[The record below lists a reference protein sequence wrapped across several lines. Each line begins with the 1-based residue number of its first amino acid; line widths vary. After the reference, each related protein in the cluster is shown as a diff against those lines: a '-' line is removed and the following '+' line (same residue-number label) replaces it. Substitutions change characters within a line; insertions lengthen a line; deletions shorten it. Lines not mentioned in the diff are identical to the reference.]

1 MCCSA
6 VNLNKAGA
14 NFSAPESDRFCEF
27 CFVLL
32 KEIIPFE
39 NVISFVTWSSAY
51 PWKLYLRIAM
61 LKVESIL
68 LWVNVCDSFR
78 GGK

>member
-1 MCCSA
+1 MCCNA
-6 VNLNKAGA
+6 VNLSKVGT
-14 NFSAPESDRFCEF
+14 NFSTTESNRFREF

-32 KEIIPFE
+32 REIIPFE
-39 NVISFVTWSSAY
+39 NVISFVTQSSAY

-68 LWVNVCDSFR
+68 LWVDVCDSFR